1 MPAYAEK
8 FPIGSEVQIADRT
21 HLEAFRATWRFH
33 NPLTVE
39 QLTWAARRATV
50 AEVGFYHGGDPLYVL
65 RGVPGVWHED
75 CLAAS
80 AVQAT

>member
-8 FPIGSEVQIADRT
+8 FPIGSEVQIADRRQ
-21 HLEAFRATWRFH
+21 LESFRASWRFH

-39 QLTWAARRATV
+39 QLMWAARRAMV
-50 AEVGFYHGGDPLYVL
+50 AEVGFYHSGDPLYVL
-65 RGVPGVWHED
+65 RDVPGVWHED
-75 CLAAS
+75 CLTAT